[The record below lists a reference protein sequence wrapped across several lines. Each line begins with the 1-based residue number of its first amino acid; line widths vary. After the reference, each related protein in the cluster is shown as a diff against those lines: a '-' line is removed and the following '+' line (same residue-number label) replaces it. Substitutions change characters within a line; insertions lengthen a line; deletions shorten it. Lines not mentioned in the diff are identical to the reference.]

1 MKNLASG
8 VVLIV
13 DDVETNRVILGEI
26 LGDMGC
32 KTVLAQNGVDAL
44 EQIARE
50 PPHLVLTD
58 LHAGDGRL

>member
-26 LGDMGC
+26 LGGC
-32 KTVLAQNGVDAL
+32 
-44 EQIARE
+44 
-50 PPHLVLTD
+50 
-58 LHAGDGRL
+58 